1 MARRH
6 DAAHVFSMKAFH
18 TALADAGMEAF
29 IRGLPKAE
37 LHLHIEGTL
46 EPEMVFALARKHRVK
61 LVWPGVEAL
70 RRAYDFH
77 NLQSFLDIYYAGADV
92 LRDEDDF
99 HAMTGAYLARVH
111 GQGVVHAEIF
121 FDPQTHTGRGIAF
134 EIALNGIC
142 RALDEARDQLDISS
156 RLILC
161 FLRHLSAEAAMRTLE
176 QALPYRDRIH
186 AVGLDSSEVGHPPSK
201 FSAVFR
207 RAREEGFLT
216 VAHAGEEGP
225 PEYIRQALDDLK
237 VSRIDHGVRSE
248 EDPALCRRLAAAQIP
263 LTVCPLSN
271 VKLAVVKRI
280 EDHNLKRLLDMGLCV
295 TVNSD
300 DPAYFGGYLLE
311 NYLAVQRGLA
321 LTRAD
326 IVQLARNS
334 ITASFLTQ
342 PEKQQW
348 LQRIE
353 TYAQTGSR

>member
-1 MARRH
+1 MQ
-6 DAAHVFSMKAFH
+6 
-18 TALADAGMEAF
+18 ALRPAPADAGLEAF
-29 IRGLPKAE
+29 IRGIPKAE

-46 EPEMVFALARKHRVK
+46 EPEMVFALARKHGVR
-61 LVWPGVEAL
+61 LAWPSVEAL

-77 NLQSFLDIYYAGADV
+77 SLQSFLDIYYAGADV

-99 HAMTGAYLARVH
+99 HALTRAYFERVCA
-111 GQGVVHAEIF
+111 QGVVHAELF
-121 FDPQTHTGRGIAF
+121 FDPQTHTERGIAF
-134 EIALNGIC
+134 ETVLNGLT
-142 RALDEARDQLDISS
+142 RGLDEARDAFGISA

-161 FLRHLSAEAAMRTLE
+161 FLRHLSAEAAMRTLQ
-176 QALPYRDRIH
+176 QALPHRDRIH

-225 PEYIRQALDDLK
+225 PEYIYQALDDLK

-271 VKLAVVKRI
+271 VKLAVFERI
-280 EDHNLKRLLDMGLCV
+280 EDHNLKRLLDRGLCV

-311 NYLAVQRGLA
+311 NFLAVQRA
-321 LTRAD
+321 LDLTHAD
-326 IVQLARNS
+326 IRRLASNS
-334 ITASFLTQ
+334 IVAAFL
-342 PEKQQW
+342 PEDRKQYW
-348 LQRIE
+348 MKRIE
-353 TYAQTGSR
+353 DFAVSSSSALP